1 MLDIFQLT
9 TLLQARRKLISN
21 VSKYYCHILF
31 TMSSIVTSI
40 LSSTVGLLWNKTRD
54 KTAESLKDGDIT
66 DAKLREIV
74 VRELNDIKT
83 KLDGLSRSYLLSSY
97 SFLQEGIQLLNVCLE
112 KFEQKAV
119 VNEGNDDRGETSRMP
134 SGGESDILNEAL
146 QLSQAMGKL
155 QIVSK
160 EFESA
165 KERFKDARKRATDAF
180 CNEGLNIQDRIFA
193 AKLRVVSEILE
204 CLDNPDTA
212 ASSCLL
218 FLEKLHGLPAV
229 REIFSVYFDGGVKSF
244 FKKTERAE
252 NVKSV
257 VMINYV
263 LYRFVSKFSSKC
275 CSALAWPT
283 IQLPDR
289 SFNPICNWEEVSTRK
304 SWGEDFIEPP
314 NRLKLNELMY
324 PSNSA
329 VNSRGEIVSINRE
342 SGDMTVISRIGTT
355 KLSFPTEDKE
365 ARVIVRQVLGVG
377 INEENDV
384 YLVVFEKT
392 SENVYGYAALYILDE
407 HYTRVKHKS
416 TLHFLSKLSEFRFK
430 FVKMAVKKNNNIV
443 ITPAVSDD
451 YYVYICDNAGQLKHR
466 FLWERIKPELGRK
479 MTSISDK
486 NEVILALFLSDN
498 VDLYTEEGKLKVTL
512 KLPAGH
518 VVYGVAF
525 HFIVRKIIV
534 FSRLSL
540 YFWSPTEYLFFLHC
554 YSETGKLENSTFL
567 FKKES
572 CISDFAFAITS
583 HPSGPVAF
591 VGEKSITY
599 I

>member
-1 MLDIFQLT
+1 
-9 TLLQARRKLISN
+9 
-21 VSKYYCHILF
+21 
-31 TMSSIVTSI
+31 MSSIVTSI
-40 LSSTVGLLWNKTRD
+40 LSSTVGLLWNKARD

-119 VNEGNDDRGETSRMP
+119 VNEGNDDRDETSRMP
-134 SGGESDILNEAL
+134 SNGESDILNEAL
-146 QLSQAMGKL
+146 ELSQAMGKL

-165 KERFKDARKRATDAF
+165 KERFKDARKRATDVF

-204 CLDNPDTA
+204 YLDNPDTA

-229 REIFSVYFDGGVKSF
+229 REIFSVYIDRGVKSF
-244 FKKTERAE
+244 FNKTERAE
-252 NVKSV
+252 NVKSIM
-257 VMINYV
+257 MINYV
-263 LYRFVSKFSSKC
+263 LYRFVSKFNSKY

-283 IQLPDR
+283 IQLPGR

-314 NRLKLNELMY
+314 NRLKLNESVN
-324 PSNSA
+324 PRKSA

-342 SGDMTVISRIGTT
+342 SADITVISRTGTT
-355 KLSFPTEDKE
+355 KLSFPTEDKK
-365 ARVIVRQVLGVG
+365 ARVVEREVLGVG

-392 SENVYGYAALYILDE
+392 SENVDGHVALYILDE

-416 TLHFLSKLSEFRFK
+416 TLHFFLILKSLTSDT
-430 FVKMAVKKNNNIV
+430 VKIVVNKNNNIV
-443 ITPAVSDD
+443 IKPVFSADH
-451 YYVYICDNAGQLKHR
+451 YVYICDYTGQLKHK
-466 FLWERIKPELGRK
+466 FELEDIIGS
-479 MTSISDK
+479 TSISDE
-486 NEVILALFLSDN
+486 NEVILALMFSGN
-498 VDLYTEEGKLKVTL
+498 VDLYTEEGELKMTL
-512 KLPAGH
+512 KLPANH
-518 VVYGVAF
+518 KVHDVAF

-534 FSRLSL
+534 LSCL
-540 YFWSPTEYLFFLHC
+540 RNDSSLAEYSFFLHC
-554 YSETGKLENSTFL
+554 FSETGKLENSTFL
-567 FKKES
+567 CEKETS
-572 CISDFAFAITS
+572 RFFDMAMIS
-583 HPSGPVAF
+583 HPSGPVA
-591 VGEKSITY
+591 VVEKESITY

>member
-1 MLDIFQLT
+1 
-9 TLLQARRKLISN
+9 
-21 VSKYYCHILF
+21 
-31 TMSSIVTSI
+31 MSSIVTSI
-40 LSSTVGLLWNKTRD
+40 LSATVGLLWNKARD
-54 KTAESLKDGDIT
+54 KTAESLNDGDIT

-134 SGGESDILNEAL
+134 SDGESDILNEAL
-146 QLSQAMGKL
+146 ELSQAMEKL

-165 KERFKDARKRATDAF
+165 MKRFENARNRATDAF
-180 CNEGLNIQDRIFA
+180 CNEALSIQDRIFA

-229 REIFSVYFDGGVKSF
+229 REIFSVYLERGVKYF
-244 FKKTERAE
+244 FNKTERAE

-257 VMINYV
+257 MMINYV
-263 LYRFVSKFSSKC
+263 LYRFVSKFSGKY

-283 IQLPDR
+283 IQLSDR
-289 SFNPICNWEEVSTRK
+289 SFNPICSWEEISTRK
-304 SWGEDFIEPP
+304 SWGKDFIQPP
-314 NRLKLNELMY
+314 NLLKLNKSIDPY
-324 PSNSA
+324 NSA
-329 VNSRGEIVSINRE
+329 INSRGEIVSINRV
-342 SGDMTVISRIGTT
+342 SGDMTVISRTGTT

-365 ARVIVRQVLGVG
+365 ARFIKREVLAVG

-392 SENVYGYAALYILDE
+392 SENVDGHVALYILDE
-407 HYTRVKHKS
+407 HYTRVKRKS
-416 TLHFLSKLSEFRFK
+416 TLNFLSRLSEFDLKIVR
-430 FVKMAVKKNNNIV
+430 MAVNKDNNIV
-443 ITPAVSDD
+443 ITSYVPTDHN
-451 YYVYICDNAGQLKHR
+451 VYICDNTGQLKHK
-466 FLWERIKPELGRK
+466 FVWERSKHEVGYK
-479 MTSISDK
+479 MISISDK
-486 NEVILALFLSDN
+486 NEVILASLLSCSI
-498 VDLYTEEGKLKVTL
+498 DLYTEERKLKMTL
-512 KLPAGH
+512 KLPEGH
-518 VVYGVAF
+518 KVQGVAF
-525 HFIVRKIIV
+525 HFMVRKIIV
-534 FSRLSL
+534 LSRLMD
-540 YFWSPTEYLFFLHC
+540 FPSPREHSCFLHC
-554 YSETGKLENSTFL
+554 FSETGKLENSTFL
-567 FKKES
+567 CKERFD
-572 CISDFAFAITS
+572 IAMES
-583 HPSGPVAF
+583 HSSGPVA
-591 VGEKSITY
+591 VVERESITY

>member
-1 MLDIFQLT
+1 
-9 TLLQARRKLISN
+9 
-21 VSKYYCHILF
+21 
-31 TMSSIVTSI
+31 MSSIVTSI
-40 LSSTVGLLWNKTRD
+40 LSSTVGLLWNKARD

-83 KLDGLSRSYLLSSY
+83 KLDGLSRKDLLSSY

-146 QLSQAMGKL
+146 ELSQAMGKL

-165 KERFKDARKRATDAF
+165 MKRFEDARKRATDAF
-180 CNEGLNIQDRIFA
+180 CNEALNIQDRIFA

-229 REIFSVYFDGGVKSF
+229 REIFSVYMDGGVKSF

-257 VMINYV
+257 MMINYV
-263 LYRFVSKFSSKC
+263 LYRFVSKFSTNHC
-275 CSALAWPT
+275 WTLTWPT
-283 IQLPDR
+283 IQLPGR
-289 SFNPICNWEEVSTRK
+289 SFNPIWNLREISTRE
-304 SWGEDFIEPP
+304 SWGEDSIQPF
-314 NRLKLNELMY
+314 NRLKLNKSINPY
-324 PSNSA
+324 KSFA
-329 VNSRGEIVSINRE
+329 INSRGEIVSIIHK
-342 SGDMTVISRIGTT
+342 SDDITVRTGTT
-355 KLSFPTEDKE
+355 KLSFPLTK
-365 ARVIVRQVLGVG
+365 VIKREVLAIG

-384 YLVVFEKT
+384 CLVVFEKT
-392 SENVYGYAALYILDE
+392 SENVNGHVALYILDE
-407 HYTRVKHKS
+407 HCTRVKHKS
-416 TLHFLSKLSEFRFK
+416 TLHFLSELGEFGGSPVR
-430 FVKMAVKKNNNIV
+430 MAVGKNNNIV
-443 ITPAVSDD
+443 ITLRDD
-451 YYVYICDNAGQLKHR
+451 DHVYICDNTGQLKHK
-466 FLWERIKPELGRK
+466 FEWERSRPNFGYQAV
-479 MTSISDK
+479 SISDK
-486 NEVILALFLSDN
+486 NEVILAAKYRNN
-498 VDLYTEEGKLKVTL
+498 VDVYTEEGKLKMTL
-512 KLPAGH
+512 KLPEGH
-518 VVYGVAF
+518 EVRDVAF

-534 FSRLSL
+534 LSRLM
-540 YFWSPTEYLFFLHC
+540 YFPDLDGDFFFLHC
-554 YSETGKLENSTFL
+554 YSETGKLENSTF
-567 FKKES
+567 FCKELNS
-572 CISDFAFAITS
+572 FFTLTS
-583 HPSGPVAF
+583 HPSGPVAI
-591 VGEKSITY
+591 VDKDSITY

>member
-1 MLDIFQLT
+1 
-9 TLLQARRKLISN
+9 
-21 VSKYYCHILF
+21 
-31 TMSSIVTSI
+31 MSSIITSI

-66 DAKLREIV
+66 DVKLREIV

-83 KLDGLSRSYLLSSY
+83 KLEGLSRKDLLSSY

-146 QLSQAMGKL
+146 ELSQAMGKL

-160 EFESA
+160 DFESA
-165 KERFKDARKRATDAF
+165 MKRFENARNRATDAF

-193 AKLRVVSEILE
+193 AKLRVVSQILE

-212 ASSCLL
+212 ATLCLS

-229 REIFSVYFDGGVKSF
+229 REIFSVYLDRGVKSF
-244 FKKTERAE
+244 FNKTERAE

-257 VMINYV
+257 MMINYV
-263 LYRFVSKFSSKC
+263 LYRFVSKFSGKY
-275 CSALAWPT
+275 CSALIWPA
-283 IQLPDR
+283 IQLPDL
-289 SFNPICNWEEVSTRK
+289 SFNPIWNWQEISTRK
-304 SWGEDFIEPP
+304 SWGEDLIQPP
-314 NRLKLNELMY
+314 NRLKLNESISPY
-324 PSNSA
+324 YSA
-329 VNSRGEIVSINRE
+329 VNSRGEIVSINHE
-342 SGDMTVISRIGTT
+342 SGNMTVISRTGTT

-365 ARVIVRQVLGVG
+365 ARVIARKILGVG

-392 SENVYGYAALYILDE
+392 SENLDGHIALYILDE

-416 TLHFLSKLSEFRFK
+416 TLQFLSKLSEFRYK
-430 FVKMAVKKNNNIV
+430 YVKMAINKNNNVV
-443 ITPAVSDD
+443 IYVCVDHF
-451 YYVYICDNAGQLKHR
+451 VYICDNTGQLKHK
-466 FLWERIKPELGRK
+466 FVWERSKQEVGYE

-486 NEVILALFLSDN
+486 NEVILAAMCGNN
-498 VDLYTEEGKLKVTL
+498 VDLYTEEGKRKMTL
-512 KLPAGH
+512 ELPARH
-518 VVYGVAF
+518 KVRGVAF

-534 FSRLSL
+534 LSSL
-540 YFWSPTEYLFFLHC
+540 KYFPNLDGVSYFLHC
-554 YSETGKLENSTFL
+554 YSETGKLENSMCLCEKEISYFL
-567 FKKES
+567 E
-572 CISDFAFAITS
+572 FAMTS
-583 HPSGPVAF
+583 HPSGPVAV
-591 VGEKSITY
+591 VGEGSITY

>member
-1 MLDIFQLT
+1 
-9 TLLQARRKLISN
+9 
-21 VSKYYCHILF
+21 
-31 TMSSIVTSI
+31 MSSIVTSI
-40 LSSTVGLLWNKTRD
+40 LSSTVGLLWNKARD

-74 VRELNDIKT
+74 VRELNDINT

-119 VNEGNDDRGETSRMP
+119 VNEGNDDRGETSRTL

-146 QLSQAMGKL
+146 ELSQALGKL

-160 EFESA
+160 ELESA

-180 CNEGLNIQDRIFA
+180 CNEGLNIEDRIFA

-212 ASSCLL
+212 ATSCLL

-229 REIFSVYFDGGVKSF
+229 REIFSVYLDRGVKSF
-244 FKKTERAE
+244 FNKTERAE

-257 VMINYV
+257 MMINYV
-263 LYRFVSKFSSKC
+263 LYRFVSKFSGKYS
-275 CSALAWPT
+275 SALIWPA

-289 SFNPICNWEEVSTRK
+289 SFNPIWNWQEISTRK
-304 SWGEDFIEPP
+304 SWGEDLIQPP
-314 NRLKLNELMY
+314 NRLKINESISRY
-324 PSNSA
+324 YSS
-329 VNSRGEIVSINRE
+329 VNSRGEIVSINHE
-342 SGDMTVISRIGTT
+342 SGNMTVISRTGTT

-365 ARVIVRQVLGVG
+365 ARVIAREILGVG

-392 SENVYGYAALYILDE
+392 SENLDGHIALYMLDE

-416 TLHFLSKLSEFRFK
+416 TLQFLSKLSEFRFK
-430 FVKMAVKKNNNIV
+430 SVKMAINKNDIV
-443 ITPAVSDD
+443 IKPALRDD
-451 YYVYICDNAGQLKHR
+451 DYVYICDNTGQLKHK
-466 FLWERIKPELGRK
+466 FVWERSKQEFGYKRI
-479 MTSISDK
+479 SISDK
-486 NEVILALFLSDN
+486 NEVILAAMFGNN
-498 VDLYTEEGKLKVTL
+498 VDVYTEEGKLKMTL
-512 KLPAGH
+512 ELPTGH
-518 VVYGVAF
+518 EVEGVAF

-534 FSRLSL
+534 LSSL
-540 YFWSPTEYLFFLHC
+540 VDFPYLDGGSYFLRCF
-554 YSETGKLENSTFL
+554 SETGKLENSMFL
-567 FKKES
+567 CKKERY
-572 CISDFAFAITS
+572 CFLAMIS
-583 HPSGPVAF
+583 HPSGPVA
-591 VGEKSITY
+591 VVDKDSITY

>member
-1 MLDIFQLT
+1 
-9 TLLQARRKLISN
+9 
-21 VSKYYCHILF
+21 
-31 TMSSIVTSI
+31 MSSIVTSI
-40 LSSTVGLLWNKTRD
+40 LSSTVGLLCNKVRD

-83 KLDGLSRSYLLSSY
+83 KLDSLSRKDLLSSH
-97 SFLQEGIQLLNVCLE
+97 SFLQEGIQLLNACLE

-165 KERFKDARKRATDAF
+165 KERFRDARKRATDAF

-229 REIFSVYFDGGVKSF
+229 REIFSVYLDGGVKSF

-257 VMINYV
+257 MMINYV
-263 LYRFVSKFSSKC
+263 LYRFVSKFSSKYY
-275 CSALAWPT
+275 SALAWPT
-283 IQLPDR
+283 IQLSDR
-289 SFNPICNWEEVSTRK
+289 SFNPIWNCKKISTRA
-304 SWGEDFIEPP
+304 SWGEDLIQPLI
-314 NRLKLNELMY
+314 RLKLNESIN
-324 PSNSA
+324 PFESA
-329 VNSRGEIVSINRE
+329 VNSRGEIVSINRD
-342 SGDMTVISRIGTT
+342 SGDMTVISRIGAT
-355 KLSFPTEDKE
+355 KLSFPTKDKE

-384 YLVVFEKT
+384 YLVVFERT
-392 SENVYGYAALYILDE
+392 PENVGGYVALYILDE

-416 TLHFLSKLSEFRFK
+416 TLHFLSKLREFGFQTL
-430 FVKMAVKKNNNIV
+430 KMALNKNNNFV
-443 ITPAVSDD
+443 ITRALCDD
-451 YYVYICDNAGQLKHR
+451 HHVYICDHTGQLKHE
-466 FLWERIKPELGRK
+466 FVWERSKLEFKSK
-479 MTSISDK
+479 MISISDK
-486 NEVILALFLSDN
+486 NEIILASFLGDN
-498 VDLYTEEGKLKVTL
+498 VDVSTEEGKLKMTL

-518 VVYGVAF
+518 KIHGVAF
-525 HFIVRKIIV
+525 DFIARKIIV
-534 FSRLSL
+534 LSRLTDSCSQTKCS
-540 YFWSPTEYLFFLHC
+540 YFLHC

-567 FKKES
+567 CKKE
-572 CISDFAFAITS
+572 ISYFLGFAMTS
-583 HPSGPVAF
+583 HPSGPVAV
-591 VGEKSITY
+591 VGEESITY

>member
-1 MLDIFQLT
+1 
-9 TLLQARRKLISN
+9 
-21 VSKYYCHILF
+21 
-31 TMSSIVTSI
+31 MSSIVTSI
-40 LSSTVGLLWNKTRD
+40 LSSTVGLLWNKARD

-83 KLDGLSRSYLLSSY
+83 KLDGLSRKDLLSSY

-119 VNEGNDDRGETSRMP
+119 VNEGNDDCGETSRMP

-146 QLSQAMGKL
+146 ELSQAMGKL

-165 KERFKDARKRATDAF
+165 KERFKDARKEATHAF
-180 CNEGLNIQDRIFA
+180 CNEALNIQDRIFA

-212 ASSCLL
+212 ATSCLL

-229 REIFSVYFDGGVKSF
+229 REIFSVYLDRGVKSF
-244 FKKTERAE
+244 FNKTERAE

-257 VMINYV
+257 MIINYV
-263 LYRFVSKFSSKC
+263 LYRFVSKFSSKY

-324 PSNSA
+324 PRNSA
-329 VNSRGEIVSINRE
+329 VNSRGEIVSINVVG
-342 SGDMTVISRIGTT
+342 GDMTVISRTGTT
-355 KLSFPTEDKE
+355 KFSFPTEDKE
-365 ARVIVRQVLGVG
+365 TRIIGREVLAVG
-377 INEENDV
+377 INDENDM
-384 YLVVFEKT
+384 YLLIFEKT
-392 SENVYGYAALYILDE
+392 SENVDGNVALYILDE
-407 HYTRVKHKS
+407 HYTRVKHEN
-416 TLHFLSKLSEFRFK
+416 TLHFLSKLSEFRFRM
-430 FVKMAVKKNNNIV
+430 VEMALNKNNIV
-443 ITPAVSDD
+443 ITPALCDD
-451 YYVYICDNAGQLKHR
+451 QYVYICDNTGLLKHK
-466 FLWERIKPELGRK
+466 FVWERSKQKSEFKKI
-479 MTSISDK
+479 SISDK
-486 NEVILALFLSDN
+486 NEVILALMSENN
-498 VDLYTEEGKLKVTL
+498 VYLYTEEGKLKMTL
-512 KLPAGH
+512 KLSAGH
-518 VVYGVAF
+518 EVHGVAF

-534 FSRLSL
+534 LSRLMD
-540 YFWSPTEYLFFLHC
+540 YPYLDGSFFLHS

-567 FKKES
+567 CEKR
-572 CISDFAFAITS
+572 ISYFLEFAMTS
-583 HPSGPVAF
+583 HPSGPVAV
-591 VGEKSITY
+591 VGRESITY

>member
-1 MLDIFQLT
+1 
-9 TLLQARRKLISN
+9 
-21 VSKYYCHILF
+21 
-31 TMSSIVTSI
+31 MSSIVTSI
-40 LSSTVGLLWNKTRD
+40 LSSTVGLLWNKARD

-119 VNEGNDDRGETSRMP
+119 VNEGNDDRGETLRIP
-134 SGGESDILNEAL
+134 SHDESDILNETL
-146 QLSQAMGKL
+146 ELSQAMGKL

-165 KERFKDARKRATDAF
+165 KERFKDARREATHAF
-180 CNEGLNIQDRIFA
+180 CNKGLNIQDRIFA

-218 FLEKLHGLPAV
+218 FLEKVHGLPAV
-229 REIFSVYFDGGVKSF
+229 REMFSVYLDGGVKSF
-244 FKKTERAE
+244 FNKTERE
-252 NVKSV
+252 KNVKSV
-257 VMINYV
+257 MMINYV
-263 LYRFVSKFSSKC
+263 LYRFVSKFGTKH
-275 CSALAWPT
+275 CSMFSWPT
-283 IQLPDR
+283 IQLPGR
-289 SFNPICNWEEVSTRK
+289 SFNPIWNLQEISTRE
-304 SWGEDFIEPP
+304 SWGKDLIQPF
-314 NRLKLNELMY
+314 NRLKLNESIN
-324 PSNSA
+324 PDKSA

-342 SGDMTVISRIGTT
+342 SGDMTVISRTGTT

-365 ARVIVRQVLGVG
+365 ASVIEREVLAFS

-392 SENVYGYAALYILDE
+392 SENLDGHVALYMLDE
-407 HYTRVKHKS
+407 HYTCVKHKS
-416 TLHFLSKLSEFRFK
+416 TLQFLSKLSEFRFK
-430 FVKMAVKKNNNIV
+430 SVRMAVNKNNNIV
-443 ITPAVSDD
+443 ITPALRDD
-451 YYVYICDNAGQLKHR
+451 DYVYICDNTGQLKHK
-466 FLWERIKPELGRK
+466 FVWEGSKQGIARK
-479 MTSISDK
+479 MMSISDK
-486 NEVILALFLSDN
+486 NEVILAAIFGNN
-498 VDLYTEEGKLKVTL
+498 VDLYTEKGKLKMTL

-518 VVYGVAF
+518 EVHDVAF
-525 HFIVRKIIV
+525 HFIVRKIFV
-534 FSRLSL
+534 LTRLISL
-540 YFWSPTEYLFFLHC
+540 PRGYSHFFHC

-567 FKKES
+567 CKELNS
-572 CISDFAFAITS
+572 FFTMTS
-583 HPSGPVAF
+583 HPSGPVAV
-591 VGEKSITY
+591 VGKESITY

>member
-1 MLDIFQLT
+1 
-9 TLLQARRKLISN
+9 
-21 VSKYYCHILF
+21 
-31 TMSSIVTSI
+31 MSSIVTSI
-40 LSSTVGLLWNKTRD
+40 LSSTVGLLWNKARD

-97 SFLQEGIQLLNVCLE
+97 SFLQEGIQLLNVCLD

-119 VNEGNDDRGETSRMP
+119 VNEGNGDRSETSRMP

-146 QLSQAMGKL
+146 ELSQAMEKL

-218 FLEKLHGLPAV
+218 FLEKLDGLPAV
-229 REIFSVYFDGGVKSF
+229 REIFSVYLDRGVKSL

-257 VMINYV
+257 MMINYV
-263 LYRFVSKFSSKC
+263 LYRFVSKFSSKY

-289 SFNPICNWEEVSTRK
+289 SFYPIWNWQEISTRK
-304 SWGEDFIEPP
+304 SWGEDFIQPP
-314 NRLKLNELMY
+314 NRLKLNESINPL
-324 PSNSA
+324 NST
-329 VNSRGEIVSINRE
+329 VNSRGEIVSINRV
-342 SGDMTVISRIGTT
+342 SGDMTVISKTGTT

-365 ARVIVRQVLGVG
+365 TRVIEREVLAIG

-392 SENVYGYAALYILDE
+392 SEKVNGHRALYVLDE
-407 HYTRVKHKS
+407 HYTHVKHKS
-416 TLHFLSKLSEFRFK
+416 TLHFLSKLSEFRLRT
-430 FVKMAVKKNNNIV
+430 VKMAVNKNNNIV
-443 ITPAVSDD
+443 MTPPVSDD
-451 YYVYICDNAGQLKHR
+451 DYVYICDNTGQLKHK
-466 FLWERIKPELGRK
+466 FVWERSKPDLGRK
-479 MTSISDK
+479 MTIISDR
-486 NEVILALFLSDN
+486 NEVILASFFSDN

-518 VVYGVAF
+518 EAHGVAF

-534 FSRLSL
+534 LSYLRDFFSEARYS
-540 YFWSPTEYLFFLHC
+540 FFLHC
-554 YSETGKLENSTFL
+554 YSETGKLENATFL
-567 FKKES
+567 RKKERYS
-572 CISDFAFAITS
+572 IFDKKYFFLAMIS
-583 HPSGPVAF
+583 HPSGPVA
-591 VGEKSITY
+591 VVERAIITY